1 MGEEAESENLGVQG
15 NGGGHVKE
23 GNWLPFI
30 FSSSC
35 SLSLMPI
42 PMVLTIIML
51 MISQSLT

>member
-30 FSSSC
+30 FSGSC

-42 PMVLTIIML
+42 PIVLTIIML